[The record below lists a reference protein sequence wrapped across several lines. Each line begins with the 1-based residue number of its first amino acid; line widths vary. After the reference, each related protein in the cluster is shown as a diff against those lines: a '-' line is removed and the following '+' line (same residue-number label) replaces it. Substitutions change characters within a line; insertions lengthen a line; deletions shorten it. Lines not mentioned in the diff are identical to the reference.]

1 MRLSQGAGS
10 RVSWSQYT
18 FIKKKPM
25 RKPIFLIHLLAFVML
40 GLLILDVPLVAQ
52 TDWAAAIEEH
62 KREVRKKPLQQL
74 RHDPG

>member
-1 MRLSQGAGS
+1 
-10 RVSWSQYT
+10 
-18 FIKKKPM
+18 M